1 MAEPIASLEE
11 IQRRF
16 FELIVAGEGMIP
28 PGLLGASRRLEVY
41 GDAYVSR
48 LVDVL
53 AADHPKLAAAL
64 GDGFAGLI
72 GDFVRARRP
81 TSFSVRDLGVP
92 LAAYLESRADVA
104 PWLADLARL
113 ERARVEVFDGPDA
126 APLTREALSEVPI
139 EAFPDQR
146 LAFVPSSVLVPLRW
160 AADDVWAAIE
170 NEQPWEPPAPCARA
184 VLVWRRELRVVHRT
198 LEADEAELAPLIARR
213 ATLAELSERLCEL
226 EGDAPDE
233 RLVELLGRW
242 IDAAA
247 VVLAAD
253 PPGSP

>member
-16 FELIVAGEGMIP
+16 FELIVAGEGVIP
-28 PGLLGASRRLEVY
+28 PGLLGASRRLDVY

-64 GDGFAGLI
+64 GDGFADRI
-72 GDFVRARRP
+72 GEFVRARRP
-81 TSFSVRDLGVP
+81 ASFTVRDLGVP
-92 LAAYLESRADVA
+92 LAEYLESRTELA

-126 APLTREALSEVPI
+126 APLTREALGEVPI

-146 LAFVPSSVLVPLRW
+146 LGLVPSSELVSLRW
-160 AADDVWAAIE
+160 AVDDVWAAIE
-170 NEQPWEPPAPCARA
+170 NDQPWQPPAACERA
-184 VLVWRRELRVVHRT
+184 VLAWRRELQVVHRT
-198 LEADEAELAPLIARR
+198 LDVDEAALAPLVARQ
-213 ATLAELSERLCEL
+213 ATIAELSERLCEL
-226 EGDAPDE
+226 EVEAPDE

-247 VVLAAD
+247 VVLVAD
-253 PPGSP
+253 SP

>member
-1 MAEPIASLEE
+1 MAEPVRSLAE
-11 IQRRF
+11 IQRAF
-16 FELIVAGEGMIP
+16 FDLVVAGEGAIP

-41 GDAYVSR
+41 GDAFVSR

-64 GDGFAGLI
+64 GDGFAELV

-81 TSFSVRDLGVP
+81 ASFTVRDLGVP
-92 LAAYLESRADVA
+92 LAAYLETRADIA
-104 PWLADLARL
+104 PWVPELVRL

-126 APLTREALSEVPI
+126 APLTREGLAEVPI
-139 EAFPDQR
+139 EAFPDVR
-146 LAFVPSSVLVPLRW
+146 LAFVPSSLLVPIRW
-160 AADDVWAAIE
+160 AVDDVWAAIE
-170 NEQPWEPPAPCARA
+170 DDQPWEAPAACARA
-184 VLVWRRELRVVHRT
+184 VLVWRRELRVLHRT
-198 LEADEAELAPLIARR
+198 LDADEADLAALVGQR

-226 EGDAPDE
+226 DSDAPDH

-247 VVLAAD
+247 VVLA
-253 PPGSP
+253 G